1 MFLFSYINYVLL
13 DIPDDCVCGG
23 WNTTD
28 LEAVSVVPDFVPA
41 MEPEL
46 AGLPVDLSP
55 AAVAVEQADAAGGVQ
70 LEYDDVDPRFYDP
83 LDMSPPL
90 AGMASGGGDGM
101 ELQPLQD
108 DSFPIMLTTA
118 QVDEGAED
126 VKLAEQPPLLEVQMN
141 EEEAALGDEVDI
153 VTVPSAQDKFKAML
167 CRGGVT
173 AACG

>member
-1 MFLFSYINYVLL
+1 ML

-28 LEAVSVVPDFVPA
+28 LEAVSVVPDLAPVVE
-41 MEPEL
+41 MESV
-46 AGLPVDLSP
+46 GLPVDLSF
-55 AAVAVEQADAAGGVQ
+55 AEVTMEQADVTGGVQ
-70 LEYDDVDPRFYDP
+70 LEHNDVDPRFYDP

-90 AGMASGGGDGM
+90 VGMASGSGDGM
-101 ELQPLQD
+101 GLQPLED
-108 DSFPIMLTTA
+108 DSFPTMLDTVS
-118 QVDEGAED
+118 VDEGAED
-126 VKLAEQPPLLEVQMN
+126 MELAEQLPHPEVKLN
-141 EEEAALGDEVDI
+141 EEEAAPGGEVDV